1 MEKQRI
7 NTKFKFSY
15 RFLKYVFL
23 FAFAIICSD
32 SIYSQKLTYKIIK
45 TLSVAPVNE
54 VNYTGAECAFS
65 LSIPYVNS
73 ADVHAEIPSLK
84 SGINF
89 ISLRR
94 SEYYSDGGGTLVEL
108 WFSFS
113 DAGSY
118 KLPSLKVRINER
130 TYYIPFQTV
139 KISEDPKKIQPRLI
153 IEFENGEKVDS
164 SKVRKSS
171 QPIFSVKNGK
181 PLTFSLYLQHTV
193 QIISFDV
200 IPPKN
205 AVFTELERY
214 DNFSLNSRGIEYSDE
229 LVPVAKFEWIPLE
242 KGTLELPF
250 IRLLT
255 TAYNGNRVE
264 LLIPEINILVQ
275 DTNVALNN
283 SFAGESIFGYAFV
296 QPKEVTVAKKQP
308 IKISL
313 EECKT
318 IAQLRSSERKML
330 PISKVKIERKNYEN
344 SLGITD
350 GKTEP
355 SVFLFYI
362 FLTVSIIILGI
373 GIILIVLR
381 KIPMIIVS
389 TVFFAIFL
397 VFTII
402 FATQVSKDYAILV
415 EEKIKTI
422 PEVSAESFSSIKS
435 GSRVLILQNAADW
448 VFVQY
453 GNTSG
458 WTLKENIVLIK

>member
-1 MEKQRI
+1 M
-7 NTKFKFSY
+7 
-15 RFLKYVFL
+15 
-23 FAFAIICSD
+23 
-32 SIYSQKLTYKIIK
+32 
-45 TLSVAPVNE
+45 
-54 VNYTGAECAFS
+54 
-65 LSIPYVNS
+65 
-73 ADVHAEIPSLK
+73 
-84 SGINF
+84 
-89 ISLRR
+89 
-94 SEYYSDGGGTLVEL
+94 
-108 WFSFS
+108 
-113 DAGSY
+113 
-118 KLPSLKVRINER
+118 RINER

-153 IEFENGEKVDS
+153 IEFENGAKVDS

-181 PLTFSLYLQHTV
+181 PLTFSLYLQHAV

-200 IPPKN
+200 ISPKN

-214 DNFSLNSRGIEYSDE
+214 DNFSSNSRGIEYSDE

-250 IRLLT
+250 IRLIT

-275 DTNVALNN
+275 DTNVALNK
-283 SFAGESIFGYAFV
+283 SLSGESIFGYAFV
-296 QPKEVTVAKKQP
+296 QPKEVAVEKKQL
-308 IKISL
+308 IAISL

-330 PISKVKIERKNYEN
+330 PISKAKTERKNYEN

-350 GKTEP
+350 GKSEP

-362 FLTVSIIILGI
+362 FLTVSIIILGV

-458 WTLKENIVLIK
+458 WTLKENIVLIGMPSCGKSTVGKKLALYLNKKFIDIERINNSDIKMYLKKIFIGNLNCF